1 MLRIRLDR
9 IDRIKRPFA
18 RLSSAIK
25 TTTMKTLEIKAKKRT
40 DYGKKAT
47 KAVRREER
55 VPCVIYGNGES
66 TAFSIDVK
74 DLKQLI
80 YTPNSYI
87 LEFDIE
93 GEKVKGVMREVQ
105 YHPVREEVL
114 HIDFY
119 KVAKGKPVAV
129 DVPVRLTGNSEG
141 VKLGGKLM
149 LSKRKLRVQAEI
161 DNLPDEVVIDVTTLG
176 LGKTVFVEDLKFENL
191 TFLTPPTTAI
201 CAVKMTRAARGA
213 AAAAAAE
220 GK

>member
-1 MLRIRLDR
+1 
-9 IDRIKRPFA
+9 
-18 RLSSAIK
+18 
-25 TTTMKTLEIKAKKRT
+25 MKTLELKAKKRE

-55 VPCVIYGNGES
+55 VPCVIYGGGES
-66 TAFSIDVK
+66 IPFSIDVK

-87 LEFDIE
+87 LDIDIE
-93 GEKVKGVMREVQ
+93 GQKVTGVMREVQ
-105 YHPVREEVL
+105 FHSVREEVL

-119 KVAKGKPVAV
+119 KVTPGKPVAV
-129 DVPVRLTGNSEG
+129 DVPVRLEGNSEG

-149 LSKRKLRVQAEI
+149 LSKRKLRIQGEVAK
-161 DNLPDEVVIDVTTLG
+161 LPDEIVIDVTDLG
-176 LGKTVFVEDLKFENL
+176 LGKTIFVEDLSSQDYI
-191 TFLTPPTTAI
+191 FLTPATTAV

-213 AAAAAAE
+213 AAAAAA